1 MLLAA
6 LFYLKP
12 KAQNFAL
19 FLLLHY
25 FLLYRFTYGQSIG
38 CIVHSWYYL
47 AVMRKLIQDPDMIL
61 GRLFQSATGTLMVC
75 LLTITQSLL

>member
-1 MLLAA
+1 MFEPTFLQIYIFIEYCYLPCTILVSPFVLLAA
-6 LFYLKP
+6 LFFLKS

-38 CIVHSWYYL
+38 RIVHS
-47 AVMRKLIQDPDMIL
+47 
-61 GRLFQSATGTLMVC
+61 
-75 LLTITQSLL
+75 

>member
-1 MLLAA
+1 MFEPTFFEIYFFIECCYLPCTIVVSPFMLLAA

-38 CIVHSWYYL
+38 CIVHS
-47 AVMRKLIQDPDMIL
+47 
-61 GRLFQSATGTLMVC
+61 
-75 LLTITQSLL
+75 